1 MEQNYFEK
9 VISCFTEPIL
19 STFASSS
26 HNISKREV
34 LESEKKTE
42 LFHTDCKFSKK
53 KICHCNQFKSNLAQK
68 DSELA
73 EFLDQ
78 LVNDKIEICCNTY
91 NKKLEFKKKENFAL
105 LKKNMEAERLRNIS
119 YSAMKDYLRLN
130 DENILSLSEYKEIER
145 SINEDKKICENC
157 KTNIYENNFHKGW
170 KNELGEYV
178 LLCPLCSRKYFN
190 GALEIKFESKRID
203 EVPLHVMKSF
213 NSGFTKAASAI
224 EIMDPPSSMFISFLN
239 LILFLL
245 FEIFWFLFFSSFFM
259 KKF

>member
-9 VISCFTEPIL
+9 VITAFSEPIITKF
-19 STFASSS
+19 SNAS
-26 HNISKREV
+26 HLTKRDI

-53 KICHCNQFKSNLAQK
+53 RICHCNQFKSNLIDK
-68 DSELA
+68 DLELA

-91 NKKLEFKKKENFAL
+91 NKKIEFKKKEDFAL
-105 LKKNMEAERLRNIS
+105 LKKQMEAERLKNLG
-119 YSAMKDYLRLN
+119 YSQMKDYLKN
-130 DENILSLSEYKEIER
+130 YDDNILSLSEYKEIER

-190 GALEIKFESKRID
+190 GALEIKFENKRID
-203 EVPLHVMKSF
+203 EPQMPSMKSI
-213 NSGFTKAASAI
+213 NNYSKISSAI
-224 EIMDPPSSMFISFLN
+224 EIMDPPSR
-239 LILFLL
+239 
-245 FEIFWFLFFSSFFM
+245 
-259 KKF
+259 K